1 MCDLSQ
7 LRSHLSK
14 MEKTYFPAERLKHK
28 RLVDY
33 YREHVGWNDERL
45 SSGRLVQDLL

>member
-14 MEKTYFPAERLKHK
+14 MEKTYFPAERLGDGMMSDLVREGSYKIYSEDYQL
-28 RLVDY
+28 RLIFL
-33 YREHVGWNDERL
+33 RE
-45 SSGRLVQDLL
+45 